1 MHGPS
6 VLHAVL
12 PCRRLLQSQQAAQFQ
27 PKKIRVGDSDL
38 SLDAEDSIIHATAI
52 TTIAAA
58 VPSADAPTAVQP
70 SQANASMP
78 SLIPIGSELGA
89 ARSITS
95 QELAELE
102 DAYIDYSGQAEHA
115 VSEQP
120 REDGLSMLAPSEFGV
135 PQTWPSMTDNA
146 GRSGLH
152 VSSRLLPFQHPID
165 NLARSQRPHLYMPA
179 HTTNN
184 VVDRVGSA
192 LLYLQGS
199 IASNATAETTVAE
212 PMQSAE
218 LPMDQQPEVVEEAS
232 RPLPVVLHTLN
243 DAVWEYLD
251 AQYAVEAA
259 ELAKLF
265 CVPPPYGSAYT
276 RNQSTAEVHTA
287 LGAVLSITV
296 ADVVQWLRMGCLKNF
311 RHARK
316 WVTNLYTLQHDLR
329 QASAWSRPSQPPTA
343 LSAPS
348 SCPRTTPSRP
358 TPSSR
363 KSSTRRGPVGN
374 KMAPSPRS

>member
-1 MHGPS
+1 MARTLSFMP
-6 VLHAVL
+6 L
-12 PCRRLLQSQQAAQFQ
+12 PLPQL
-27 PKKIRVGDSDL
+27 V
-38 SLDAEDSIIHATAI
+38 T
-52 TTIAAA
+52 AA

-89 ARSITS
+89 ARSIAS

-135 PQTWPSMTDNA
+135 PQTRPSTTDDA
-146 GRSGLH
+146 GIWACYCLIF
-152 VSSRLLPFQHPID
+152 SSFHHPID
-165 NLARSQRPHLYMPA
+165 NLARSHRPHLYMPA

-184 VVDRVGSA
+184 DVDRVGSA

-199 IASNATAETTVAE
+199 IASNATAETTIAE

-243 DAVWEYLD
+243 DAVREYLD

-265 CVPPPYGSAYT
+265 CVPPPYGSAYSEVLQVQLIYRICKHLHIST
-276 RNQSTAEVHTA
+276 ARNQSTAEVHTA

-296 ADVVQWLRMGCLKNF
+296 ADVVQWSRMGCLKNF

-316 WVTNLYTLQHDLR
+316 RVTNLYTLQHDLR
-329 QASAWSRPSQPPTA
+329 QASGLDGSG
-343 LSAPS
+343 
-348 SCPRTTPSRP
+348 CE
-358 TPSSR
+358 
-363 KSSTRRGPVGN
+363 
-374 KMAPSPRS
+374 